1 MRKMIGDKSLPIQ
14 DPETTLDTCPQSL
27 ARTPSTAPALD
38 VHTRS
43 LRSALLADPPYQK
56 RSPSFVSNPT
66 LPHTLTSTNER
77 IKVKGPLGFT
87 TVKPAAPCSLQPTHH
102 SRSNSEFEC
111 SRRQSRKGI
120 SEGTG
125 TARSA
130 TTREHL
136 DQEPPSA
143 SNQAQRRAQPDAQHN
158 QQPGQHKAMQ
168 PGGTASSTATGGRRR
183 VSVQSTRSAGATP
196 ASSSSSVW
204 EARMKMDEVR
214 GGVKVFSAGAAD
226 EPADEEGVRVYRRL
240 RRNQSEG
247 GGAGAAD
254 TAAKKR
260 RSWKASK
267 PVTAI
272 GDLRKSRSDAAA
284 AAVTTATTTATA
296 VVARR
301 AVARVSMPEK
311 KVAPAPAA
319 AAGEVKEVVV
329 VEVHKAAAA
338 DAKNV
343 ARGPDEELDDDDDD
357 HDDGGAE
364 GELLDEEQETDE
376 EEEKEMLDLQDHMA
390 IDDDEQTAPHQGKDP

>member
-1 MRKMIGDKSLPIQ
+1 MNQTPPKSLPTQ

-27 ARTPSTAPALD
+27 ARTPSTAPGPSTRRAHQELALSSAR
-38 VHTRS
+38 RS
-43 LRSALLADPPYQK
+43 TIPKAL
-56 RSPSFVSNPT
+56 SFSFVSNP
-66 LPHTLTSTNER
+66 TLTSTNER

-196 ASSSSSVW
+196 ASSSSSSVW

-338 DAKNV
+338 DTKNM
-343 ARGPDEELDDDDDD
+343 ARGPDEELDDDDD
-357 HDDGGAE
+357 GAE